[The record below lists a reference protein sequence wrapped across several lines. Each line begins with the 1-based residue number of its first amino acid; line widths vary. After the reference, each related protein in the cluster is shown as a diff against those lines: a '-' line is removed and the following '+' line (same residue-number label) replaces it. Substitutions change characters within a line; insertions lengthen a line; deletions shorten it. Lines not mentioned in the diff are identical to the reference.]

1 MYIYLPLFKYN
12 TKKSMENYQIDKVDI
27 EILSILMEDSTIP
40 YTEVAK
46 KVLVSPG
53 TIHVRMNKLKEHGLV
68 EGSTLLVNT
77 SKLGL
82 DVTVFIG
89 VFLEKGSV
97 YKDVVKKLAYIPE
110 VVEAHYTTGQYSIF
124 LKVVC
129 RNTQHLRDV
138 LNEKIQGINGINGT
152 ETIIS
157 LEESIKRPLQ
167 LDAY

>member
-1 MYIYLPLFKYN
+1 
-12 TKKSMENYQIDKVDI
+12 MENYQIDKVDI
-27 EILSILMEDSTIP
+27 EILSILMEDASIP

-46 KVLVSPG
+46 KVVVSPG
-53 TIHVRMNKLKEHGLV
+53 TIHVRMNKLKENEVV
-68 EGSTLLVNT
+68 EGSTLLINT
-77 SKLGL
+77 NKLGL

-97 YKDVVKKLAYIPE
+97 YNDVIKKLEYIPE
-110 VVEAHYTTGQYSIF
+110 VIEAHYTTGQYSMF

-129 RNTQHLRDV
+129 KNTQHLRDV
-138 LNEKIQGINGINGT
+138 LNEKIQSIDGVDGT

-157 LEESIKRPLQ
+157 LEESIKRPIQ